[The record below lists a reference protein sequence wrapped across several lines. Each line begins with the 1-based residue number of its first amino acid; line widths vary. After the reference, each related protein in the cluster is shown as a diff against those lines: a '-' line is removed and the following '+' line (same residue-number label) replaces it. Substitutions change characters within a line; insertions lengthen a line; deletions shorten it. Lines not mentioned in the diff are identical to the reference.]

1 MTARLLRSAVLAAVV
16 AVAALPGAAGAQDDR
31 RSAPFNWKGSA
42 RSGSWLT
49 LRNVNGSVRIEGTSG
64 GQVEVQA
71 TKQWRRGDPESVQ
84 VRVTRY
90 GADGENVLVCAIWRD
105 AECDERGYRSRG
117 DRGRGRDRDDD
128 VSVDF
133 VVRVP
138 RGVNVSSGTVNGS
151 MRIGGV
157 SGEVRASTV
166 NGGVEATSTG
176 GPVSATTVNGDV
188 DARMT
193 TLGDR
198 DVRFATVNGSV
209 TVSLPERLD
218 ADIEMT
224 TVNGSLQA
232 DYPLTMSGRI
242 NPRRIRATVG
252 RGGPQ
257 LRFTTVNGS
266 VTLRK
271 GA

>member
-1 MTARLLRSAVLAAVV
+1 MIVARRLVRTAALLAVV
-16 AVAALPGAAGAQDDR
+16 AAVPAAARAQDDT
-31 RSAPFNWKGSA
+31 RSEPFSWRGPA
-42 RSGSWLT
+42 AAGSWLT

-71 TKQWRRGDPESVQ
+71 TKRWRRGDPRSVQ

-90 GADGENVLVCAIWRD
+90 GAANADVLVCAVWEG
-105 AECDERGYRSRG
+105 AECDERGYRSRD
-117 DRGRGRDRDDD
+117 DRGRRERDHD

-133 VVRVP
+133 VVRLP
-138 RGVNVSSGTVNGS
+138 RGVHVSSSTVNGS
-151 MRIGGV
+151 LRVADV
-157 SGEVRASTV
+157 SGEVRATTV
-166 NGGVEATSTG
+166 NGGIEARSTG

-198 DVRFATVNGSV
+198 DVRFTTVNGSV

-224 TVNGSLQA
+224 TVNGSLHA
-232 DYPLTMSGRI
+232 DYPLTMTGRI

-252 RGGPQ
+252 RGGPRLQ
-257 LRFTTVNGS
+257 FTTVNGS